1 MFALF
6 LALAPAPQEPAPAP
20 APGSGLEVR
29 SADGGWSLRLGG
41 KLQFDRARGT
51 GEVRRSR
58 LDLRGRAAGL
68 LDWRAS
74 ADFRQDSGA
83 ELRDLYLEVET
94 GPLGELRLG
103 HFRQPYGLENRGSS
117 SGFTFFERSVANA
130 LSPARDAGLMLH
142 DRWSDGTWAV
152 GAFRETHSDAF
163 GVDSGDAADRSL
175 SGRVT
180 WLPLDEED
188 GARLVHFGGSFR
200 HLDPDP
206 GGFAVDERPEAHLA
220 PKMISAAF
228 AADRVEQLGLEAAA
242 VLGATSVQAEWQ
254 RAWVS
259 APGGGGPELDGAY
272 VQLAHTLSG
281 EVRGYERGGGVFGRV
296 EPAAPLGEG
305 GGAWELAARVSRLD
319 LGPAGSLEVLS
330 LALNWY
336 WAENLKLQWGWS
348 GAEGPDGTLDTF
360 QFRLHLDW

>member
-1 MFALF
+1 MLVLL
-6 LALAPAPQEPAPAP
+6 LALAPAPQEPAPIP
-20 APGSGLEVR
+20 RPDSGLEF
-29 SADGGWSLRLGG
+29 ATPDGAWSLRLGG

-58 LDLRGRAAGL
+58 LDLRGRAAAL
-68 LDWRAS
+68 LGWRAS

-117 SGFTFFERSVANA
+117 SSFTFFERSIANA

-142 DRWSDGTWAV
+142 DRWPAGTWAV

-175 SGRVT
+175 SARLT

-188 GARLVHFGGSFR
+188 GARLVHLGGSFR

-206 GGFAVDERPEAHLA
+206 GGFAVEERPEAHLA
-220 PKMISAAF
+220 PKMIAATF

-242 VLGATSVQAEWQ
+242 VLGPTSLQAEWQ
-254 RAWVS
+254 RAWVD
-259 APGGGGPELDGAY
+259 AAGGGPALDGAY
-272 VQLAHTLSG
+272 LQVAHTLTG
-281 EVRGYERGGGVFGRV
+281 EVRGYQRVDGVFGRV
-296 EPAAPLGEG
+296 EPAVPLGEG

-348 GAEGPDGTLDTF
+348 SAEGPDGAPDTF